1 MINAEVKDGEHHTIL
16 KGGKE
21 TEKRR
26 KLDENRDIALVS
38 LKRTIEEK
46 KAQKIQKNLHLIDF
60 PKQNDHIFFVSDP
73 AEVKNLKPKDDI
85 DEDDSIESDND
96 DEPNAE
102 KYQHEKDKYID
113 QLRRNQSEN
122 KGQYKKLADAMIKGQ

>member
-46 KAQKIQKNLHLIDF
+46 KA
-60 PKQNDHIFFVSDP
+60 
-73 AEVKNLKPKDDI
+73 
-85 DEDDSIESDND
+85 
-96 DEPNAE
+96 
-102 KYQHEKDKYID
+102 
-113 QLRRNQSEN
+113 
-122 KGQYKKLADAMIKGQ
+122 